1 MPLTTLD
8 PRSALMLIDLQK
20 GVVGLP
26 LAHPVG
32 PVVAHS
38 AALAEAFRARGLPVV
53 LVNVSGGA
61 PGRNEAPR
69 MPAMP
74 DGWDELVPELGRRA
88 SDHCVTKKTWGAFGV
103 ANLNAH
109 LKGLGVTEIVLAGI
123 ATSIGVESTAR
134 QAHELGYNLALVTDA
149 MTDRSAEAH
158 ENSVTRIFP
167 RLGETTTTADILA
180 DIAKRACS

>member
-26 LAHPVG
+26 LANPAA
-32 PVVAHS
+32 PVVARA

-69 MPAMP
+69 LPVMPE
-74 DGWDELVPELGRRA
+74 GWDELMPELGRR
-88 SDHCVTKKTWGAFGV
+88 SNDHCVTKKTWGAFSV
-103 ANLNAH
+103 AGLDAH

-158 ENSVTRIFP
+158 ENSVKRIFP
-167 RLGETTTTADILA
+167 RLGETTTTAELLA
-180 DIAKRACS
+180 DLAKRPK